1 MKLEQNE
8 KPLHAG
14 EGHSLE
20 KVYALGCKA
29 HFDGRVDEGNAYFR
43 QLRPEHGELYIL
55 AYGFLSQLLSF
66 SRNYDEA
73 LKIANQVAEYCPGDY
88 QAVHYLE
95 LVHCYRQEYDLAW
108 QLHRSIAPNEK
119 QKESHQYQSACLLS
133 ALGHFPEAMIQ
144 LERSLSGK
152 ELRYLSKAWDD
163 PELAML
169 WKALPAIA
177 LDPNISEL
185 LKRPFWESLLNSY
198 DPNKP
203 FVQLDPGNLNS
214 FSSDEMNLVGVIP
227 HGPSAR
233 IVVELASENPLIFA
247 GLMDRLMS
255 QRAGA
260 WGALKIALSLVRSDA
275 WSSVGGNN

>member
-1 MKLEQNE
+1 MKLEQKV

-14 EGHSLE
+14 EGLSLE
-20 KVYALGCKA
+20 QVYALGCKA

-43 QLRPEHGELYIL
+43 QLRAEHGELYIL

-73 LKIANQVAEYCPGDY
+73 LKIAKQVAADCPGDY
-88 QAVHYLE
+88 LAVKYLE
-95 LVHCYRQEYDLAW
+95 LVYCYRQEYDLAW

-152 ELRYLSKAWDD
+152 EPQYLCKIWDD
-163 PELAML
+163 HELAIL
-169 WKALPAIA
+169 LRALPEFA
-177 LDPNISEL
+177 LDSQINEL
-185 LKRPFWESLLNSY
+185 LKRPFWESLLDSY
-198 DPNKP
+198 EPNKP
-203 FVQLDPGNLNS
+203 FVQLDPGNLNL
-214 FSSDEMNLVGVIP
+214 FSSEEMNLVGVIP
-227 HGPSAR
+227 YGPSAR
-233 IVVELASENPLIFA
+233 IVVELASENPLIFSN
-247 GLMDRLMS
+247 LMDRLMS

-260 WGALKIALSLVRSDA
+260 WGALKIALSLVRSDE
-275 WSSVGGNN
+275 WSSVGANN